1 MSGCFVLLTHGIY
14 IILMKTYFIS
24 TEEYLNIITPYL
36 TEPMNLIME
45 IAKFRYE
52 NLEKK
57 IS

>member
-1 MSGCFVLLTHGIY
+1 
-14 IILMKTYFIS
+14 MKTYFIS